1 MKTMKRF
8 AGLLLALVMILTM
21 TVTASAAE
29 TGTITITNPPSDNT
43 YKAYKIF
50 DVSYSGDKYAYT
62 ISSDSAW
69 YPVVNAYA
77 GSGDKGITL
86 TQAQG
91 SSTYNVTYD
100 SSKYSASDFVKYLR
114 DNVPSPE
121 PEGTPFTADG
131 NNKVATGLAL
141 GYYFIDATGNT
152 GGLCALTTTNPTAT
166 VTPKNDV
173 TFTKTD
179 NNKTSVEIGE
189 TVEYTINTK
198 WPDSSQFSK
207 YDFILSDEMS
217 KGLTY
222 NDNVKVTIDGKTIEK
237 AQWGEYFDYSLT
249 KDADNRNSGFT
260 MTFKIKANEAKKLEN
275 KDIVLEYT
283 ATVNE
288 NAVAK
293 IEKNTATLEY
303 SNNPKDTTSTKKLT
317 EEETVYSAKIL
328 VTKHADSETGP
339 LLEGAKFVLTKKD
352 SNDKVLYYQYDGSVV
367 SWTDKIDQATT
378 LTTGKEGTVEFT
390 GLKNGSYELQETEA
404 PAGYNLAKD
413 PVTFEINGDNALQS
427 NDATALV
434 YDAAV
439 VNNQGI
445 VLPGTGGMGTTILY
459 ILGAILV
466 IGAGVLLINRRRMN
480 VGK

>member
-21 TVTASAAE
+21 TITASAAE
-29 TGTITITNPPSDNT
+29 TTGSITITNPPSGNT

-69 YPVVNAYA
+69 YPVVNAYIK
-77 GSGDKGITL
+77 SGDKGITL

-91 SSTYNVTYD
+91 TSTYNVTYD
-100 SSKYSASDFVKYLR
+100 SGKYSASDFVKYLR
-114 DNVPSPE
+114 DNVPNPA
-121 PEGTPFTADG
+121 PAGKDFTASGD
-131 NNKVATGLAL
+131 NQVATGLGS
-141 GYYFIDATGNT
+141 GYYFIDTTGDT
-152 GGLCALTTTNPTAT
+152 GGLCALTTTNPNAT
-166 VTPKNDV
+166 ITPKNDV

-179 NNKTSVEIGE
+179 NGKTSVEIGE
-189 TVEYTINTK
+189 TVNYKIDTK

-217 KGLTY
+217 NGLTY
-222 NDNVKVTIDGKTIEK
+222 NNDVSITIGGTKIEK
-237 AQWGEYFDYSLT
+237 AQWEEYFDYSLT
-249 KDADNRNSGFT
+249 QAADGRNSGFT
-260 MTFKIKANEAKKLEN
+260 MTFKIKANEAKKLEK

-303 SNNPKDTTSTKKLT
+303 SNNPKKVDETKTLT

-328 VTKHADSETGP
+328 VTKHADSEDGP
-339 LLEGAKFVLTKKD
+339 LLEGAKFVLKKQD
-352 SNDKVLYYQYDGSVV
+352 SDTYYQYNGSTVT
-367 SWTDKIDQATT
+367 WTDNIANATV
-378 LTTGKEGTVEFT
+378 LTTGKDGIVEFK

-404 PAGYNLAKD
+404 PAGYNLANEKVSFD
-413 PVTFEINGDNALQS
+413 INGDNALQS
-427 NDATALV
+427 KDETALV
-434 YDAAV
+434 YNAAV

-445 VLPGTGGMGTTILY
+445 VLPGTGGMGTTIIY

-466 IGAGVLLINRRRMN
+466 IGAGVLLINRRRIN
-480 VGK
+480 AGK